1 LADQVGVLFTQRSR
15 NDRPPPGVMLD
26 LGAHVVDLLCWWFG
40 GEPAVVDCKTDSL
53 GGPEAR
59 ATLELDFA
67 GMRADVELSYYQ
79 KMSNVYCI
87 RFEHG
92 CITGGC
98 WEEHRYAVQ
107 HGSARPKAVK
117 LASRGM
123 TCKERATEMI
133 AEFVGAIAGG
143 NQPFVSGRDVL
154 PSIQAISE
162 GYRCARSYDEP
173 WLPRFGK

>member
-1 LADQVGVLFTQRSR
+1 MLARRASAILVALAVLSGTATAKEWTKLR
-15 NDRPPPGVMLD
+15 
-26 LGAHVVDLLCWWFG
+26 LG
-40 GEPAVVDCKTDSL
+40 
-53 GGPEAR
+53 
-59 ATLELDFA
+59 
-67 GMRADVELSYYQ
+67 
-79 KMSNVYCI
+79 
-87 RFEHG
+87 
-92 CITGGC
+92 ITGGC
-98 WEEHRYAVQ
+98 WEEHRYTVQ

-123 TCKERATEMI
+123 TYKERATEMI